1 MHTELHL
8 QAVKGRSPRI
18 RASGG
23 IAVRQTGV
31 DTLHMISSAATPL
44 GGDLIEIHVEV
55 GPGAYLNLHSVA
67 AAMALPGPHEPRSE
81 LRWHITVADGARL
94 VIDPQPT
101 IVAAHAVHHS
111 ETAIDVAESG
121 SIRVAERVQIGRS
134 REDLGRWSGRVRVDV
149 GGTPAVRHQL
159 GIGRQ
164 DHDQL
169 GAPSILLS
177 EFRYPD
183 DRPDAVHPSA
193 VGARLGLAAGGSLTT
208 VLAGTLNDAEQ
219 WAGDLVG

>member
-1 MHTELHL
+1 MHTELHVR
-8 QAVKGRSPRI
+8 AVKGRSPRI

-44 GGDLIEIHVEV
+44 GGDLIEINVEV
-55 GPGAYLNLHSVA
+55 GPGACLNLHSVA

-81 LRWHITVADGARL
+81 LRWHIAVADGARL

-121 SIRVAERVQIGRS
+121 AVRMAERVQIGRS
-134 REDLGRWSGRVRVDV
+134 SEDLGRWTGRVRADV
-149 GGTPAVRHQL
+149 GGTPAVRHQVS
-159 GIGRQ
+159 IGRPE
-164 DHDQL
+164 HDEL
-169 GAPSILLS
+169 GAPAVLFS

-183 DRPDAVHPSA
+183 ERPDAVHPDA

-208 VLAGTLNDAEQ
+208 VLARTLNDAER
-219 WAGDLVG
+219 WAGDLDG